1 MRLQEQGHNE
11 HILNK
16 LGKFEGMEL
25 FDTERKESGAVVVG
39 RKDWT
44 RSETQQAHTLLS
56 NGFVSK
62 QRGAKD

>member
-1 MRLQEQGHNE
+1 MRLQEHGHNE
-11 HILNK
+11 HILNR

-25 FDTERKESGAVVVG
+25 FDTKRKESGAVVVG

-44 RSETQQAHTLLS
+44 RSEAQARTLLS
-56 NGFVSK
+56 NGVVSK